1 MPMLR
6 RSVPV
11 LVVAGSLTLAAAFH
25 SDARGREPA
34 GGLDLASLRR
44 MSEAELQALY
54 RQGSVAGLPAGRV
67 RGTVLPAPGTRRN
80 AAMSVGARLIWQ
92 GKIVEEGGEIAV
104 NRFFG
109 VPSIRGRLYQGESW
123 FDGGPSLILDYAGT
137 SRVYARNRD
146 EIRLIGPGLYLGM
159 MHTRTEPQPS
169 LSMYFVLE
177 VEP

>member
-1 MPMLR
+1 MATPR
-6 RSVPV
+6 RSVSALV
-11 LVVAGSLTLAAAFH
+11 LAGSLTLAAAYH
-25 SDARGREPA
+25 SDARGQEP
-34 GGLDLASLRR
+34 GGLDVAALRR

-54 RQGSVAGLPAGRV
+54 QQGTVVGLPAGRV

-80 AAMSVGARLIWQ
+80 GVMSVGARLIWQ
-92 GKIVEEGGEIAV
+92 GKIVEEGGAEAV

-123 FDGGPSLILDYAGT
+123 LDGGASLILDYAGT
-137 SRVYARNRD
+137 SRVYGRNRD
-146 EIRLIGPGLYLGM
+146 EIRCIGPGLFLGLM
-159 MHTRTEPQPS
+159 YARTEPQPT